1 MGKIITQCPHCEQKM
16 NVDKEFVGKKI
27 RCPNCKSTFP
37 INEYAGEMTASIP
50 RDAEKEDITEQKSTG
65 PFSSDAQN
73 EEMFEEVSEEF
84 QEFET
89 KEDAKAPSFAAS
101 QYETYDQPKLGVFKN
116 IVPANMKIVGEYN
129 LGCCGWLAPE
139 CTKVL
144 VSENE
149 VFVSSARRFLLGIF
163 PGGRKIASY
172 PIEFHQ
178 MRAGILKYSSLF
190 AALLFLIFGLA
201 LGLLGWFLLKDF
213 AGIFAATDP
222 MYSLKTMFAF
232 TESYTLVDTLKT
244 YWYLLVPFAITLI
257 WVLLFWKSVY
267 KTCLFT
273 VSISRF
279 KRKVAQECIRKINE
293 QALRIEK

>member
-1 MGKIITQCPHCEQKM
+1 M

-116 IVPANMKIVGEYN
+116 IVPANMKIVG
-129 LGCCGWLAPE
+129 
-139 CTKVL
+139 
-144 VSENE
+144 
-149 VFVSSARRFLLGIF
+149 
-163 PGGRKIASY
+163 
-172 PIEFHQ
+172 
-178 MRAGILKYSSLF
+178 
-190 AALLFLIFGLA
+190 
-201 LGLLGWFLLKDF
+201 
-213 AGIFAATDP
+213 
-222 MYSLKTMFAF
+222 
-232 TESYTLVDTLKT
+232 
-244 YWYLLVPFAITLI
+244 
-257 WVLLFWKSVY
+257 
-267 KTCLFT
+267 
-273 VSISRF
+273 
-279 KRKVAQECIRKINE
+279 
-293 QALRIEK
+293 